1 VKSREDSTGLSYS
14 VKLTAETTLDISA
27 IEFHLDLPRPA
38 FVMGTVLPRGG
49 VALRLTAVKPAS
61 NAFYRGETN
70 ALRLQD
76 ASSSTTLDVGFD
88 TPLSAS
94 IIDRWDAQG
103 RSVQVRA
110 VMAKGLLQPKT
121 EAALTVDLRL
131 TRRASQLPPVRIVL
145 DSSHPTYRFG
155 GFGGNFCWDN
165 QSPISAYMRKNL
177 NIAWAR
183 TEMKLLDWD
192 KQRGNPGPAIRADL
206 EAMSEFQKRG
216 IPYVISIWWLP
227 ERFYTDPF
235 EKPRMAPFRLIDGE
249 KWDEL
254 LDLIGSY
261 LLYAKRE
268 YGAEPDLF
276 SFNEANIG
284 IYVGLTPETHSKV
297 IKRIGTYFQKQGLKT
312 KMLLG
317 DATGPR
323 DTHKFVLE
331 ATSDPEAMQ
340 FVGAVGFHSW
350 EGGTSAHYMAWGDV
364 AEWLNLPLLVTELG
378 VDSQAYYTHSWDS
391 YQYGLREARMT
402 LELLQYARP
411 RGTLF
416 WQFTNDYALARLS
429 PDGAVSPTGRF
440 WLMKH
445 FTDLTPQHSEAL
457 TITANQP
464 SVLTAA
470 FRAGN
475 RYAVHVLNLGASRPV
490 SFEGLPAADWQLTQ
504 TTETAGYGQQPA
516 SRTPEGKL
524 SLTLPA
530 RSLITLT
537 AEAVTQR

>member
-1 VKSREDSTGLSYS
+1 
-14 VKLTAETTLDISA
+14 
-27 IEFHLDLPRPA
+27 
-38 FVMGTVLPRGG
+38 
-49 VALRLTAVKPAS
+49 
-61 NAFYRGETN
+61 
-70 ALRLQD
+70 
-76 ASSSTTLDVGFD
+76 
-88 TPLSAS
+88 
-94 IIDRWDAQG
+94 
-103 RSVQVRA
+103 
-110 VMAKGLLQPKT
+110 
-121 EAALTVDLRL
+121 
-131 TRRASQLPPVRIVL
+131 
-145 DSSHPTYRFG
+145 
-155 GFGGNFCWDN
+155 
-165 QSPISAYMRKNL
+165 
-177 NIAWAR
+177 
-183 TEMKLLDWD
+183 
-192 KQRGNPGPAIRADL
+192 
-206 EAMSEFQKRG
+206 MSEFQKRG

-235 EKPRMAPFRLIDGE
+235 EKPRMAAFRLIDGE

-276 SFNEANIG
+276 SFNESNIG
-284 IYVGLTPETHSKV
+284 IYVGLTPETHTKV

-331 ATSDPEAMQ
+331 AAADPDAMQ

-350 EGGTSAHYMAWGDV
+350 EGGTPAHYAAWGDV

-402 LELLQYARP
+402 LELLQHARP
-411 RGTLF
+411 RGTQF

-429 PDGAVSPTGRF
+429 PEGSVLPTGRF
-440 WLMKH
+440 WLIKH

-457 TITANQP
+457 TINSDQP

-470 FRAGN
+470 FRAGS
-475 RYAVHVLNLGASRPV
+475 RYAVHMLNLGASRPV
-490 SFEGLPAADWQLTQ
+490 SFEGLPAADWQLTE
-504 TTETAGYGQQPA
+504 TTETAVFARKPA
-516 SRTPEGKL
+516 GRTPEGKL
-524 SLTLPA
+524 SLTLPS
-530 RSLITLT
+530 RSLVTLT
-537 AEAVTQR
+537 AEAVAQR